1 MEPNDE
7 VVERQKLVDV
17 ETEEDVTNSAPKSA
31 PTPASP
37 MAVPKINIKSIS
49 SGETTRSRNSA
60 SCSIERTT
68 TTSDKIGGGQS
79 SAKVTYVNE
88 RRPRPHLHGTND
100 ERFEFKSRPRKL
112 LKDIGDGD
120 SINGITQLTSE
131 TLSDETCINSNIK
144 NNNNNNNNNYNSNN
158 KNNNNNNNNTTVN
171 KLQQTTSTS
180 SLNQTSLTTTTTKAA
195 VISSTA
201 TSNTLSSSSG
211 SGLAGGSINSSSGS
225 HHHYHQHQN
234 QNQHH
239 NTSSNI
245 NSNNHN
251 VIDNTPLI
259 QRRKPNVNNAA
270 ISVSA
275 GYPGLISS
283 ANIGSLSDKFDQR
296 PIKHHSFVS
305 EVPDVKHMERALLG
319 LLDDFH
325 SGKLKAFGSGCTMDQ
340 MTKIREQQE
349 SLAKLHFE
357 LAAAEEDSLE
367 NGNDFNAAKAQENML
382 QLMQRLEQLS
392 ISIEQLQTSHT
403 GL

>member
-7 VVERQKLVDV
+7 VVERQKLVPNDV
-17 ETEEDVTNSAPKSA
+17 ETEEEAQSQSAPKSA

-37 MAVPKINIKSIS
+37 AVPNVRFFLERLPPPTDLDRISDSLGYIQIKIKGIS

-60 SCSIERTT
+60 SCSIERTISEKEKDKNPGQGQT
-68 TTSDKIGGGQS
+68 TAT
-79 SAKVTYVNE
+79 KVTYVNE
-88 RRPRPHLHGTND
+88 RRPRPQAHGGSGGGGGGGD
-100 ERFEFKSRPRKL
+100 ERFEFKTRPRKL
-112 LKDIGDGD
+112 LKDSDPLAPTH
-120 SINGITQLTSE
+120 SSASSLNAITFVSSE
-131 TLSDETCINSNIK
+131 WLAPEPSMTTKNNQTPEH
-144 NNNNNNNNNYNSNN
+144 NNNNNSNNNNDST
-158 KNNNNNNNNTTVN
+158 KPNNNNQSNN
-171 KLQQTTSTS
+171 S
-180 SLNQTSLTTTTTKAA
+180 
-195 VISSTA
+195 
-201 TSNTLSSSSG
+201 
-211 SGLAGGSINSSSGS
+211 
-225 HHHYHQHQN
+225 N
-234 QNQHH
+234 QN
-239 NTSSNI
+239 
-245 NSNNHN
+245 
-251 VIDNTPLI
+251 TPRS
-259 QRRKPNVNNAA
+259 QRRKNPSASMPSA
-270 ISVSA
+270 SVHSE
-275 GYPGLISS
+275 
-283 ANIGSLSDKFDQR
+283 KFDDR

-367 NGNDFNAAKAQENML
+367 HGNEFNTNKAQENML

>member
-60 SCSIERTT
+60 SCSIER
-68 TTSDKIGGGQS
+68 SDKVGQT
-79 SAKVTYVNE
+79 SAKVTYINE

-112 LKDIGDGD
+112 LKDCD
-120 SINGITQLTSE
+120 SNSLNDITQLSSSDTP
-131 TLSDETCINSNIK
+131 SDESTTNIDGDDIYNNTHNFSLTNNKTKINHNNNNICTTNLSQPFTAATTIASAVASVPITLNNIHHHHHSNDDIHQAINSNIIIHK
-144 NNNNNNNNNYNSNN
+144 NGNNSNS
-158 KNNNNNNNNTTVN
+158 TTPN
-171 KLQQTTSTS
+171 
-180 SLNQTSLTTTTTKAA
+180 
-195 VISSTA
+195 SSTA
-201 TSNTLSSSSG
+201 FQQQSVIANT
-211 SGLAGGSINSSSGS
+211 
-225 HHHYHQHQN
+225 
-234 QNQHH
+234 
-239 NTSSNI
+239 T
-245 NSNNHN
+245 
-251 VIDNTPLI
+251 TPS
-259 QRRKPNVNNAA
+259 RRKPSVGTSTG

-275 GYPGLISS
+275 GYPGLMSS
-283 ANIGSLSDKFDQR
+283 VNTSNSLSDKFDQR

-325 SGKLKAFGSGCTMDQ
+325 TGKLKAFGSGCTMDQ

-357 LAAAEEDSLE
+357 LAASEEDSLE

>member
-1 MEPNDE
+1 MTTKAPNNMEPNDE

-31 PTPASP
+31 TPASP
-37 MAVPKINIKSIS
+37 MAMPKINIKSIS
-49 SGETTRSRNSA
+49 SGDSRNSA
-60 SCSIERTT
+60 SCSIER
-68 TTSDKIGGGQS
+68 SEKIGHT
-79 SAKVTYVNE
+79 SAKVTYINE
-88 RRPRPHLHGTND
+88 RRPRPHLHGTHD

-112 LKDIGDGD
+112 LKDSFDN
-120 SINGITQLTSE
+120 SINDITHLSSGSDTP
-131 TLSDETCINSNIK
+131 SDESTTNIDEVLTLQSK
-144 NNNNNNNNNYNSNN
+144 QHTAIINNNNNNDYNNICTINLSQPFAASKIVSSAAASVAIATGAKHHNGIFSGETDEGGGGGGGVGIGGGSGQHH
-158 KNNNNNNNNTTVN
+158 KINNNNN
-171 KLQQTTSTS
+171 S
-180 SLNQTSLTTTTTKAA
+180 
-195 VISSTA
+195 SST
-201 TSNTLSSSSG
+201 NSSG
-211 SGLAGGSINSSSGS
+211 GGA
-225 HHHYHQHQN
+225 HYHSHVGVIA
-234 QNQHH
+234 
-239 NTSSNI
+239 NT
-245 NSNNHN
+245 
-251 VIDNTPLI
+251 
-259 QRRKPNVNNAA
+259 RRKPSLSTGTGTGV
-270 ISVSA
+270 SVSA
-275 GYPGLISS
+275 GYPGLMSS
-283 ANIGSLSDKFDQR
+283 MNTSNNLSDKFDQR

-357 LAAAEEDSLE
+357 LAASEEDSLD

>member
-1 MEPNDE
+1 MEQNDE

-17 ETEEDVTNSAPKSA
+17 ETEEDVTISAPKSVQ
-31 PTPASP
+31 TPASP
-37 MAVPKINIKSIS
+37 VAVVPKISIKSIS
-49 SGETTRSRNSA
+49 SGDTTRSRNSA
-60 SCSIERTT
+60 SCSIERTI
-68 TTSDKIGGGQS
+68 TSDKVGQT

-88 RRPRPHLHGTND
+88 RRQRPHLHGTAD

-112 LKDIGDGD
+112 LKVM
-120 SINGITQLTSE
+120 
-131 TLSDETCINSNIK
+131 
-144 NNNNNNNNNYNSNN
+144 NNNATSIDDDNCVINAHKTQNVQV
-158 KNNNNNNNNTTVN
+158 TTA
-171 KLQQTTSTS
+171 
-180 SLNQTSLTTTTTKAA
+180 TK
-195 VISSTA
+195 STA
-201 TSNTLSSSSG
+201 TNSLNRSSSLATDSNFSNNSGNHLSQNNSG
-211 SGLAGGSINSSSGS
+211 SN
-225 HHHYHQHQN
+225 HQHQHPQQYQQIRSQSQYLVN
-234 QNQHH
+234 E
-239 NTSSNI
+239 NTTLTN
-245 NSNNHN
+245 
-251 VIDNTPLI
+251 
-259 QRRKPNVNNAA
+259 RRKLNATTV
-270 ISVSA
+270 SVSA

-283 ANIGSLSDKFDQR
+283 LNTSSLSSDKFDQR

-325 SGKLKAFGSGCTMDQ
+325 SGKLKAFGSGCTMEQ

-357 LAAAEEDSLE
+357 LAAAEEDALE